1 MQAGF
6 HVVGVGIVVQK
17 KYELFERNLRAFSS
31 SIRSKVTPCETRVFI
46 CSSSVARCFIFTSQ
60 NKKRRPMNSTA
71 VPRRLGEPRLL
82 YVVCHTIAAIS
93 GLFND
98 NQPCAQVFPLVLR
111 RVAGM
116 RRDVPHPRHRRTDHR
131 RRGLRSRRRGLRLL
145 LACQTVRLVCYR
157 ETDALA
163 PMVAAGFAVIVWLVV
178 LTRRNRDS

>member
-1 MQAGF
+1 
-6 HVVGVGIVVQK
+6 
-17 KYELFERNLRAFSS
+17 
-31 SIRSKVTPCETRVFI
+31 
-46 CSSSVARCFIFTSQ
+46 
-60 NKKRRPMNSTA
+60 MNSTA

-98 NQPCAQVFPLVLR
+98 NQPCVQVFPLVLR

-131 RRGLRSRRRGLRLL
+131 RRGLRLL

-163 PMVAAGFAVIVWLVV
+163 SMMIAGFAILVWLVV
-178 LTRRNRDS
+178 LARRNGDF